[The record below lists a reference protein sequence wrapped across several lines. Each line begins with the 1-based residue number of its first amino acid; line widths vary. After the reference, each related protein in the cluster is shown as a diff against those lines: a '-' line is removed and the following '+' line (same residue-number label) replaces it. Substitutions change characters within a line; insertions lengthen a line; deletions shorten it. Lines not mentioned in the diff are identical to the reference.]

1 MADERRTK
9 VIEEATAAPILTM
22 EKCRQ
27 VFEQVRQAARA
38 CGAPEVEALFAA
50 HRDALTR
57 FANNTIHQNVAEQAQ
72 WLSVRV
78 ALDRKTAR
86 ATTNRFD
93 PASIQSAVEQAIA
106 LAKSVDPDADMLPM
120 AEREPVAEVQ
130 RYDPGTAAAAPD
142 DRARAVAE
150 AIRLVE
156 AAGQT
161 AAGIYSNGQTIEAI
175 FNSRGVAGWHQETL
189 AQFSITAM
197 ADDSSGWAK
206 ASAVSLGDFDP
217 VELARR
223 ASDKARLSSSP
234 REVAPGRYT
243 VILEPAAVL
252 DLVGQIFGDFSATS
266 MHDQRSFL
274 TDRMGTKLFGENI
287 HISDDV
293 AHPLQAGVPFD
304 GEGVPRR
311 KLTLVDAGVPR
322 ELAYS
327 RASAKRMGV
336 APTGHGFPL
345 PNDVGEAPLNI
356 VIAGGGTSVEEMI
369 ASTGRGIL
377 VTRLWYIR
385 EVDPYE
391 KIMTGMTRDGTFLIE
406 DGRVQCG
413 LRNFRFNQGIIEM
426 LNNVEALSPSER
438 ASGEEAF
445 DMVVPAMQVRDFN
458 FTEVTRF

>member
-1 MADERRTK
+1 MAGEGTGEPLLTQGDCARIFET
-9 VIEEATAAPILTM
+9 VELAAKRVGIS
-22 EKCRQ
+22 
-27 VFEQVRQAARA
+27 
-38 CGAPEVEALFAA
+38 EVEALFAA

-57 FANNTIHQNVAEQAQ
+57 FANNAIHQNVAEQAQ
-72 WLSVRV
+72 WLSIRV
-78 ALDRKTAR
+78 AQDHKTAR

-93 PASIQSAVEQAIA
+93 SESIFRAVEEAAA
-106 LAKSVDPDADMLPM
+106 LAKSLAPDEELLPM
-120 AEREPVAEVQ
+120 TGPEPVPSIA
-130 RYDPGTAAAAPD
+130 RFDPATAAVSPR
-142 DRARAVAE
+142 DRARAVRE
-150 AIRLVE
+150 AIAVVE
-156 AAGQT
+156 GAGQT
-161 AAGIYSNGQTIEAI
+161 AAGIHSTGQTAEGI
-175 FNSRGVAGWHQETL
+175 FNSNGVAAWHQETL

-197 ADDSSGWAK
+197 AEDSSGWAK
-206 ASAVSLGDFDP
+206 AAAVEYTAFDP
-217 VELARR
+217 AAMARR
-223 ASDKARLSSSP
+223 AADKARVSAKP
-234 REVAPGRYT
+234 REVPAGRYT
-243 VILEPAAVL
+243 VIFEPAAVL
-252 DLVGQIFGDFSATS
+252 DLVGQIFGDFSATA

-293 AHPLQAGVPFD
+293 RHPLQAGVPFD
-304 GEGVPRR
+304 GEGVPRKR
-311 KLTLVDAGVPR
+311 LALVDCGVPR

-345 PNDVGEAPLNI
+345 PNDAGEAPLNI
-356 VIAGGGTSVEEMI
+356 VIAGGDTSLERMI
-369 ASTGRGIL
+369 ESTERGIL

-406 DGRVQCG
+406 DGGVRLG

-426 LNNVEALSPSER
+426 LNRVESLSPAVR

-445 DMVVPAMQVRDFN
+445 DMVVPAMKVRDFH